1 MLKVKFLQDY
11 AMDGHV
17 QKKWSIVSVDEDRAL
32 FLQTHQIAELVKASI
47 GKHFGTGLATGLVV
61 KSPEESQTGK
71 PEKVPD
77 ELKFVEPVIESA
89 APALPIS
96 ADTDLVQL
104 TGDEKPVIEAVIDT
118 PKES

>member
-77 ELKFVEPVIESA
+77 ELKFEPKPPTFS
-89 APALPIS
+89 L
-96 ADTDLVQL
+96 DLEPTVL
-104 TGDEKPVIEAVIDT
+104 STPLELKFEEPKAEEK
-118 PKES
+118 K